1 MQRDAKSWLIGMG
14 IRKHTSAML
23 KLGSNNQID
32 RYGRENNEQCLAPR
46 PPIGRIL
53 MVTLLRRL
61 GECSRYSSA
70 TTLGCA

>member
-1 MQRDAKSWLIGMG
+1 
-14 IRKHTSAML
+14 ML